1 MSDKKENLLPEV
13 GDSYDLFQRAVRK
26 NYLAAAEMS
35 IEDNCN
41 QIDGVINNTSPKK
54 SVLDD
59 LKHCQQDSGTV
70 PTKPH
75 HVPER

>member
-26 NYLAAAEMS
+26 YYLAAAEMS
-35 IEDNCN
+35 TEDNYN
-41 QIDGVINNTSPKK
+41 QIDGVINNKSPKK

-59 LKHCQQDSGTV
+59 LRQCQQDSGTV
-70 PTKPH
+70 PAKTH
-75 HVPER
+75 HEPER

>member
-1 MSDKKENLLPEV
+1 MSDKKDNLIPEI
-13 GDSYDLFQRAVRK
+13 GNPYGLFQRAVRE

-35 IEDNCN
+35 TEDNFN

-59 LKHCQQDSGTV
+59 LRQCQQDSGTD
-70 PTKPH
+70 PAKPH
-75 HVPER
+75 HEPER